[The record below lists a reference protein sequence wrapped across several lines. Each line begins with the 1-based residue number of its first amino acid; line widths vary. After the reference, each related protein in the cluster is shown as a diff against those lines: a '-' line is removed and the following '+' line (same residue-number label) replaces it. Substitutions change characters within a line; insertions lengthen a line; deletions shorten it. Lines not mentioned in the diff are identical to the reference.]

1 MRIATTLE
9 ILRRAGL
16 GQTPEIIA
24 RELHLGTRVVQG
36 KLDTYG
42 WPNLE
47 TLAAGREKLRRDYQL
62 SEAGQVR
69 K

>member
-9 ILRRAGL
+9 ILRRGAL
-16 GQTPEIIA
+16 GQAPEIIA
-24 RELHLGTRVVQG
+24 RELHLGTRIVQT
-36 KLDTYG
+36 KLNTYG

-47 TLAAGREKLRRDYQL
+47 TLTTGREKLRQDYLL